1 MAPRTTCT
9 AKPMSPFDYQRVEQ
23 ELQKQLH
30 PLSNFQMAGLQG
42 VHGWS
47 TAALGSNIC
56 LKIYDNRL
64 Y

>member
-1 MAPRTTCT
+1 
-9 AKPMSPFDYQRVEQ
+9 MSPFDYQRVEQ